1 MSSDQ
6 TTVDDLQKS
15 TMDATAAKPPVAE
28 KLPLAA
34 QPLRA
39 LRLAVSGTAPSGTLL
54 GPVVI
59 AI

>member
-1 MSSDQ
+1 MH
-6 TTVDDLQKS
+6 VKGNVG
-15 TMDATAAKPPVAE
+15 APV
-28 KLPLAA
+28 KVPVAA